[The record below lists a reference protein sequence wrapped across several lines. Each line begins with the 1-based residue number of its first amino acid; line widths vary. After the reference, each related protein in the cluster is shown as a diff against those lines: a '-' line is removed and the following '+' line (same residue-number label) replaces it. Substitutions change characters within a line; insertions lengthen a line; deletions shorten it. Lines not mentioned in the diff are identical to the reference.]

1 MDNEDLC
8 KKILKIDHVRFA
20 GICDETGEIRYG
32 GQREGVIRL
41 MSSEETKRSLLQAL
55 ARWKLRDDLGAKSG
69 KGKVLDGRVRE
80 DEEDY
85 NTCRRN
91 SLTIGN
97 DRC

>member
-1 MDNEDLC
+1 M
-8 KKILKIDHVRFA
+8 V
-20 GICDETGEIRYG
+20 

-69 KGKVLDGRVRE
+69 KEKGTDGRVPE